1 MCTRA
6 CDKNDVARLDDL
18 LAHML
23 KANAQSLR
31 FQQDSPPILLI
42 GREHVPLSNH
52 NVTAA
57 MITALLD
64 SLLDEGGRRALSV
77 TGQHDGSY
85 DATATLGHSFNYRV
99 RQSPDGIG
107 LAFKLADGDRPYQ
120 STPASLVPLGGSM
133 GTPTAVA
140 VEVAPPRPPV
150 RAGGDEWRT
159 DDIRE
164 LLKQVVGRRC
174 SDLVV
179 SSGKEA
185 RVRIAGDYKNV
196 PGGVF
201 DDAAILRSLGDT
213 LTPERRQVLDLEG
226 SLDTALEIEDGP
238 ARLRFRVN
246 VFSQMHGLAAAFRPI
261 WDTVPSLEA
270 LNLPRELLPLVEFPY
285 GLVLVTGPTG
295 SGKSTTLSALLERL
309 NATAERHVI
318 TLEDPIE
325 YVFRNER
332 CLIHQRE
339 IGVHVRDFA
348 YGLRSA
354 LREAP
359 DVIFV
364 GEMRDLDTI
373 AAALTAAETGHLV
386 LSTLHSGSA
395 AQAVDR
401 IIDVF
406 PEHQQSQVRIQL
418 ADTLRAIVTQRLLP
432 TVDGRGRIPA
442 IELIRIN
449 YAFSNLIRERR
460 THLFTSTAQSNRKD
474 GTVPFDESLSRLV
487 RDGHIKL
494 EVAER
499 AARDPKHLKLLIAAL
514 ESGGG

>member
-1 MCTRA
+1 
-6 CDKNDVARLDDL
+6 
-18 LAHML
+18 ML
-23 KANAQSLR
+23 SANAKSLQFR
-31 FQQDSPPILLI
+31 RDSPPMLLI
-42 GREHVPLSNH
+42 GREQVPLSNH
-52 NVTAA
+52 AVTPK
-57 MITALLD
+57 MMTGLLD
-64 SLLDEGGRRALSV
+64 SLLDDTSRRALSA
-77 TGQHDGSY
+77 TGQHDGTY
-85 DATATLGHSFNYRV
+85 EATRLGRHFAYRV
-99 RQSPDGIG
+99 RNQPEGLS
-107 LAFKLADGDRPYQ
+107 LAFRLSEPGAPFPS
-120 STPASLVPLGGSM
+120 STPAPLVQQPAPPPPAQPAESLVP
-133 GTPTAVA
+133 A
-140 VEVAPPRPPV
+140 
-150 RAGGDEWRT
+150 WRT
-159 DDIRE
+159 HDIRE
-164 LLKQVVGRRC
+164 LLKQVVGRRG

-179 SSGKEA
+179 SGGREA
-185 RVRIAGDYKNV
+185 RVRLAGSYGLI
-196 PGGVF
+196 PGAVF
-201 DDAAILRSLGDT
+201 SDEEILASLGDA
-213 LTPERRQVLDLEG
+213 LTDERRATLAADG
-226 SLDTALEIEDGP
+226 SLDTALEIPDE
-238 ARLRFRVN
+238 AAILRFRVN
-246 VFSQMHGLAAAFRPI
+246 VFHQMHGLAAAFRPI

-270 LNLPRELLPLVEFPY
+270 LNLPKELLPLIEFPY

-309 NATAERHVI
+309 NATQDKHVI

-325 YVFRNER
+325 YVFRNNR

-339 IGVHVRDFA
+339 IGVHVNHFA
-348 YGLRSA
+348 GGLRAA

-432 TVDGRGRIPA
+432 TLDGQGRIPA

-460 THLFTSTAQSNRKD
+460 MHQFTSTAQSSRKD
-474 GTVPFDESLSRLV
+474 GTVTFDESLSRLV
-487 RDGHIKL
+487 KLGHVGRD
-494 EVAER
+494 VAER
-499 AARDPKHLKLLIAAL
+499 AARDPKHLKLLLDGSA
-514 ESGGG
+514 G

>member
-1 MCTRA
+1 
-6 CDKNDVARLDDL
+6 
-18 LAHML
+18 ML
-23 KANAQSLR
+23 KAGAQSLR
-31 FQQDSPPILLI
+31 FQRDSPPILLI

-52 NVTAA
+52 SVTAP
-57 MITALLD
+57 MIAALLE
-64 SLLDEGGRRALSV
+64 SLLDDSAHQSLAA
-77 TGQHDGSY
+77 TGQQDGSY
-85 DATATLGHSFNYRV
+85 DAVTLGHRFNYRV
-99 RQSPDGIG
+99 RQSPGGLG
-107 LAFKLADGDRPYQ
+107 LAFKLADGDHPYQ
-120 STPASLVPLGGSM
+120 STPASLVPLGGM
-133 GTPTAVA
+133 GPPAPTPI
-140 VEVAPPRPPV
+140 EVAPPRPPV
-150 RAGGDEWRT
+150 QASNSEWRT

-185 RVRIAGDYKNV
+185 RVRIAGDYKNIA
-196 PGGVF
+196 GGIF
-201 DDAAILRSLGDT
+201 GDEAILASLGDT
-213 LTPERRQVLDLEG
+213 LTEERRELLESSG
-226 SLDTALEIEDGP
+226 SLDTALEIPDGP

-246 VFSQMHGLAAAFRPI
+246 VFHQMHGLAAAFRPI

-295 SGKSTTLSALLERL
+295 SGKSTTLSALLEHL

-325 YVFRNER
+325 YVFRNDR

-339 IGVHVRDFA
+339 IGVHVKDFA

-418 ADTLRAIVTQRLLP
+418 ADTLRAIITQRLLP
-432 TVDGRGRIPA
+432 TIEGRGRIPA

-460 THLFTSTAQSNRKD
+460 THQFTSTAQSNRKS

-487 RDGHIKL
+487 KNGHISL
-494 EVAER
+494 DVAER
-499 AARDPKHLKLLIAAL
+499 AARDPKHLKLLIGAHEA
-514 ESGGG
+514 GGS